1 MAENL
6 TEAAVITVVGV
17 LVVFVSLAVL
27 MVSII
32 VLSRLT
38 TSRKS
43 VQAKEAAPPIMEEGG
58 DQGDERGL
66 SNEAIAAIAVSL
78 ARTMDEARPVR
89 RPPPERLAATP
100 AGSSPWA
107 RAGREQLMRSRGKV
121 GHQWGKPSR

>member
-27 MVSII
+27 MVSIM

-38 TSRKS
+38 SRKG
-43 VQAKEAAPPIMEEGG
+43 VQAKEAAPPIMEESG
-58 DQGDERGL
+58 DRGDEGGL
-66 SNEAIAAIAVSL
+66 SSEAIAAVAVSL
-78 ARTMDEARPVR
+78 ARIMDEAGPVR
-89 RPPPERLAATP
+89 PAPPERPPVTP
-100 AGSSPWA
+100 ASSSPWA
-107 RAGREQLMRSRGKV
+107 RAGREQLMRLRGKV

>member
-38 TSRKS
+38 SRKS

-58 DQGDERGL
+58 DQAEEPGL
-66 SNEAIAAIAVSL
+66 SRECIAAIAVSL
-78 ARTMDEARPVR
+78 ARTMDEAGPVR
-89 RPPPERLAATP
+89 RTPPERLPVTP
-100 AGSSPWA
+100 ASSSPWA
-107 RAGREQLMRSRGKV
+107 RAGREQLMRLRGKV